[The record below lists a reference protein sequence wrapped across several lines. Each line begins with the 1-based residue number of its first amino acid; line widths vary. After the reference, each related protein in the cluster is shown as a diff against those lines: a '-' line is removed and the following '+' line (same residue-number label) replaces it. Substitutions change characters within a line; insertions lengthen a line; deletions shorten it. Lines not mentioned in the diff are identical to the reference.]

1 VAHGGLWKADPEK
14 EPSMPAY
21 VILIRDKMLDQ
32 AEFDRYAPAARE
44 ARADH
49 KITPLAFY
57 GRHEVLEG
65 ADVEGAVILQF
76 PTFAEA
82 QAWYR
87 SPAYQEALQ
96 HRLKGAEYR
105 VMIVEGV

>member
-1 VAHGGLWKADPEK
+1 MA
-14 EPSMPAY
+14 AY

-32 AEFDRYAPAARE
+32 AEFDLYAPAARE

-57 GRHEVLEG
+57 GKHEVLEG

-76 PTFAEA
+76 PTFEEA
-82 QAWYR
+82 QAWYN
-87 SPAYQEALQ
+87 SPAYQKALE

-105 VMIVEGV
+105 VLIVQGV

>member
-1 VAHGGLWKADPEK
+1 MA
-14 EPSMPAY
+14 AY

-32 AEFDRYAPAARE
+32 AEFDLYAPAARE

-49 KITPLAFY
+49 QITPLAFY
-57 GRHEVLEG
+57 GQHQVLEG

-76 PTFAEA
+76 PTFEEA
-82 QAWYR
+82 QAWYN
-87 SPAYQEALQ
+87 SPAYQKALE

-105 VMIVEGV
+105 VLIVQGV

>member
-1 VAHGGLWKADPEK
+1 MTDVAK
-14 EPSMPAY
+14 PAY
-21 VILIRDKMLDQ
+21 VILVRDRMVDPE
-32 AEFDRYAPAARE
+32 EFATYAQKARAARE
-44 ARADH
+44 GHAV
-49 KITPLAFY
+49 TPLAFY

-65 ADVEGAVILQF
+65 PDVDGAVILRF
-76 PTFAEA
+76 PSFEEA

-87 SPAYQEALQ
+87 SPAYQKALQ

>member
-1 VAHGGLWKADPEK
+1 M
-14 EPSMPAY
+14 SAY
-21 VILIRDKMLDQ
+21 VILIRDKMID
-32 AEFDRYAPAARE
+32 ADEFATYGQKAKLARE
-44 ARADH
+44 GHA
-49 KITPLAFY
+49 ITPKAFY

-65 ADVEGAVILQF
+65 AEVEGAVILEF

-82 QAWYR
+82 KAWYD

-105 VMIVEGV
+105 VLIVEGV

>member
-1 VAHGGLWKADPEK
+1 M
-14 EPSMPAY
+14 SAY

-32 AEFDRYAPAARE
+32 AEFDLYAPAARE

-57 GRHEVLEG
+57 GRHAVLEG
-65 ADVEGAVILQF
+65 PDVEGAVILQF
-76 PTFAEA
+76 PTFEEA
-82 QAWYR
+82 RAWYD
-87 SPAYQEALQ
+87 SPAYQAALT